1 MKKRIFLIGVL
12 STLLLCTSPASALGR
27 ADEWFHRGILAYQE
41 QDFDKAEKYWLRAAE
56 RGQSSAMYSLGRLYQ
71 YGDLGKTDLKQAEH
85 WYREAA
91 SANVTPAKYLLAS
104 ILFDRG
110 EYTEAATWM
119 SQAAKEDYTR
129 AQHDLALMYEEG
141 KGFPASPEEAA
152 RWYLKAAEGGYEPA
166 VFKMVQ
172 IYLNGEG
179 VPKNPTLAFDWATR
193 AAQTGN
199 ADAKYLL
206 GYMYYTGS
214 GTVKSLEMAE
224 IYLQEAVDAG
234 QQSAARLLKEVQG
247 RETAP
252 K

>member
-1 MKKRIFLIGVL
+1 MKNIIILTGVL
-12 STLLLCTSPASALGR
+12 ATLLLCASPASAAGR
-27 ADEWFHRGILAYQE
+27 ADEWFHRGIVAYQE
-41 QDFDKAEKYWLRAAE
+41 GNFDRAEKYWTRAAE

-71 YGDLGKTDLKQAEH
+71 YGDLGEPDLKQAGH
-85 WYREAA
+85 WYRQAA
-91 SANVTPAKYLLAS
+91 NQGVTPAKYLLAS

-110 EYTEAATWM
+110 EYDEAATWM

-141 KGFPASPEEAA
+141 KGLQTSPEEAA

-206 GYMYYTGS
+206 GYMYYSGS

-234 QQSAARLLKEVQG
+234 LQAASGLLEEVQG
-247 RETAP
+247 LKASPR
-252 K
+252 